1 MKELSNNLLEF
12 VVIPTYEL
20 FYNQDTSY
28 GVYRFYSTEEI
39 PYAKKTN
46 VNMNIFNDKDEF
58 GYESCLI
65 GKCQQLSIM
74 IPYTVQARPEYNDK
88 RKQWQYVVKN
98 IIIIKPKTIEE
109 QQQFLQAIVTEKQA
123 RSILEVYPNIVQQIL
138 DNEEIDIEPI
148 KGIGQSKFDKIK
160 EKVVNNYG
168 FGDILVLLK
177 PLGVTENMIKKLLK
191 EESNMVLLRE
201 KLLKN
206 PYCLTELNGL
216 GFKRVDGLA
225 LKLNPDLE
233 VSDYRTVACIN
244 YVLEKFADEV
254 GHTWV
259 FKKTLIKHI
268 KEMIPN
274 CKDNFKNII
283 ESEKEKKEFIL
294 IQEYN
299 GEEIVGLKKYFNLEK
314 SVLNKVMKIYN
325 SGNRYNE
332 VNLLS
337 SIEKTNKQNGFNLT
351 EEQIS
356 VIKKTVDN
364 NVVLVTGKGG
374 TGKTSVVKAILN
386 TFSHYRIG
394 MCALSA
400 RAARRMVEVTGFREA
415 KTIHRLLEFNKIG
428 FQRNEENPLSEDI
441 IIIDEASMINAF
453 LFNSLLKAVK
463 PYAKIIIVFDHG
475 QLPPIGV
482 GNVATDLL
490 SSTVLPVIRL
500 NTVHRQAQKSGI
512 LMDANNIRENKS
524 PFANLQVNMTTGELK
539 DMHYMFR
546 NDQEQL
552 NSIALSLFYKLLD
565 NGYSLDDIA
574 IIVPRKAKCINSC
587 FAINKEIQS
596 KLLKNEVRFILK
608 EEEKIYLGAK
618 LIQRK
623 NDYEK
628 NVVNGEIGYLTN
640 IKEDGSFEITFDSDK
655 IVGYKKFETADL
667 DLAYAITIHSSQGGQ
682 YKKVIV
688 VLDQSHYIL
697 LDACLLYTAMTRA
710 IEECWVISEVE
721 SFTKCVTENKNE
733 KRQTYLC
740 QLIKEY
746 EELNEKLN
754 KLNTID

>member
-1 MKELSNNLLEF
+1 
-12 VVIPTYEL
+12 
-20 FYNQDTSY
+20 
-28 GVYRFYSTEEI
+28 
-39 PYAKKTN
+39 
-46 VNMNIFNDKDEF
+46 
-58 GYESCLI
+58 
-65 GKCQQLSIM
+65 
-74 IPYTVQARPEYNDK
+74 
-88 RKQWQYVVKN
+88 
-98 IIIIKPKTIEE
+98 
-109 QQQFLQAIVTEKQA
+109 
-123 RSILEVYPNIVQQIL
+123 
-138 DNEEIDIEPI
+138 
-148 KGIGQSKFDKIK
+148 
-160 EKVVNNYG
+160 
-168 FGDILVLLK
+168 
-177 PLGVTENMIKKLLK
+177 
-191 EESNMVLLRE
+191 
-201 KLLKN
+201 
-206 PYCLTELNGL
+206 
-216 GFKRVDGLA
+216 
-225 LKLNPDLE
+225 
-233 VSDYRTVACIN
+233 
-244 YVLEKFADEV
+244 
-254 GHTWV
+254 
-259 FKKTLIKHI
+259 
-268 KEMIPN
+268 
-274 CKDNFKNII
+274 
-283 ESEKEKKEFIL
+283 
-294 IQEYN
+294 
-299 GEEIVGLKKYFNLEK
+299 
-314 SVLNKVMKIYN
+314 
-325 SGNRYNE
+325 
-332 VNLLS
+332 
-337 SIEKTNKQNGFNLT
+337 
-351 EEQIS
+351 
-356 VIKKTVDN
+356 
-364 NVVLVTGKGG
+364 
-374 TGKTSVVKAILN
+374 
-386 TFSHYRIG
+386 
-394 MCALSA
+394 
-400 RAARRMVEVTGFREA
+400 MVEVTGFREA